1 MKRARPVFKEA
12 ALQGFVADLLRLCGA
27 RDLIWYHI
35 PNEGRRAPR
44 TGAFLKRMGMLPGA
58 PDLAFVLPGGRAAF
72 LELKTP
78 TGVVSTE
85 QLAFR
90 ERCAKTGIPYAIAR
104 TPEEAQAILTDW
116 GAVITADARRAA

>member
-1 MKRARPVFKEA
+1 MKRARPIFKEA
-12 ALQGFVADLLRLCGA
+12 ALQGFVVDLLRLA
-27 RDLIWYHI
+27 AVPDLIWYHV

-44 TGAFLKRMGMLPGA
+44 TGAFLKRMGMVAGV

-78 TGVVSTE
+78 GGVVSPE

-90 ERCAKTGIPYAIAR
+90 KRCADAGVPYAIAR
-104 TPEEAQAILTDW
+104 TPEEARAILADW
-116 GAVITADARRAA
+116 GAITTTTRRAA